1 MDVYGLGTLAMDVL
15 IQVDTLPGE
24 DSFCIVK
31 SSERQPGGSGTNVI
45 VQLAR
50 LGAKCGFIGAVGDD
64 DIGKDVLESLAK
76 EQVDNQS
83 MVVKPGMTTLHT
95 DIVIDSEGRKFIM
108 LNMGNAFGDLK
119 PEEVN
124 TEVISQAKV
133 FYTDLLPGAAAMHGL
148 KYAKEHDVMT
158 AFNMQVGLS
167 TLGGLGV
174 TAKDVLDSLAYVDV
188 FAPCQEGLYELT
200 GTRDLDECAK
210 FLRKY
215 CKGVLLFTLGKK
227 GSVAYDPEDHKYEV
241 PSCEIQAVDTTGA
254 EDSYMGS
261 FVYQFCLK
269 HSNLEDSMKFATRC
283 AAYTCTGIGAR
294 FTPTLQQVSEF
305 QAE

>member
-15 IQVDTLPGE
+15 IKVDALPGE

-64 DIGKDVLESLAK
+64 DIGKDVLASLAD
-76 EQVDNQS
+76 EQVDSES

-95 DIVIDSEGRKFIM
+95 DIVIDDEGRKFIM

-124 TEVISQAKV
+124 TGAIEQAKV

-148 KYAKEHDVMT
+148 KHAKKHGVMT
-158 AFNMQVGLS
+158 AFNMQVGLA

-174 TAKDVLDSLAYVDV
+174 TAEDVLRSLADVDV

-200 GTRDLDECAK
+200 GTQDLDECAR

-227 GSVAYDPEDHKYEV
+227 GSVAYDAEDHKYEV
-241 PSCEIQAVDTTGA
+241 PSCTIQAVDTTGA
-254 EDSYMGS
+254 GDSYMGS
-261 FVYQFCLK
+261 FIYQYCLQ
-269 HSNLEDSMKFATRC
+269 HADLEEAMKFATRC

-294 FTPTLQQVSEF
+294 FTPTLEEIEKF